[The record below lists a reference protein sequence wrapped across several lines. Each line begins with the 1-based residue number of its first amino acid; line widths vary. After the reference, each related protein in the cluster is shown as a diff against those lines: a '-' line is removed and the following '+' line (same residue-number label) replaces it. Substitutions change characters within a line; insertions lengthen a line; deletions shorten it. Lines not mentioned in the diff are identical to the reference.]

1 VPSASQRLDNIVPV
15 DTETLWPGM
24 PASMTD
30 VYQIH
35 LEDVFEGPMDLLV
48 HLIKKNEVDIYDIPI
63 ALITRQYLE
72 YLGWM
77 ESMNIEFAGEFIV
90 MAATLTHIK
99 SRMLLPAYENEDENE
114 EDPRSAISRPLIEYL
129 QMKSAAQQLAG
140 RDLLGDKIFI
150 RATSSQT
157 AAFAVE
163 EKEIQV
169 GLFELIDAFRKILD
183 DMSGEHRVD
192 LYTERVSVKER
203 INQLVDILEEKGSLA
218 FDELFEGSRT
228 RADVIVTF
236 LAILEMVKLSLLR
249 VTQHIPTGVIRIFY
263 Q

>member
-1 VPSASQRLDNIVPV
+1 
-15 DTETLWPGM
+15 
-24 PASMTD
+24 MTD
-30 VYQIH
+30 AYQIH

-72 YLGWM
+72 YLEWM
-77 ESMNIEFAGEFIV
+77 KSLNIEFAGDFIV
-90 MAATLTHIK
+90 MASTLTHIK
-99 SRMLLPAYENEDENE
+99 SRMLLPAYENEEDDD
-114 EDPRSAISRPLIEYL
+114 EDPRNAIARPLIEYL
-129 QMKSAAQQLAG
+129 QMKNAAQQLAS
-140 RDLLGDKIFI
+140 RDLLGDTTFV
-150 RATSSQT
+150 RSTSPHA

-183 DMSGEHRVD
+183 GISGEHRVD
-192 LYTERVSVKER
+192 LYTERISVKER
-203 INQLVDILEEKGSLA
+203 INQIIDILEQKGSVA
-218 FDELFEGSRT
+218 FDELFTESRT

-249 VTQHIPTGVIRIFY
+249 ITQHIQTGVIRMFY